1 MSPNIKHPNYIPVC
15 GEVDYFSKRY
25 KQDSLFNDP
34 QSLAM
39 FDNSKLFVI
48 LFIRT
53 LKLPFIKTNLIS
65 VVVSILRY
73 VHQKTAWL
81 TGSTETY
88 YIKVKGF
95 EPLMQ
100 YFFFLIW
107 SCFIPSYPTWPKL
120 QYLCKMHGYHQKKS
134 TLNPDVYFLLLWIIT
149 CCIS

>member
-73 VHQKTAWL
+73 ARQKTAWL
-81 TGSTETY
+81 
-88 YIKVKGF
+88 IMV
-95 EPLMQ
+95 PQ
-100 YFFFLIW
+100 R
-107 SCFIPSYPTWPKL
+107 PT
-120 QYLCKMHGYHQKKS
+120 
-134 TLNPDVYFLLLWIIT
+134 I
-149 CCIS
+149 